1 MTIILP
7 WPSPKLSSNARLH
20 PLALHRVK
28 KAARVEAGWAVKA
41 LPRPALPG
49 TGNIALRVT
58 FEPPSR
64 RIDRQNM
71 PHLVKAAIDGI
82 ADALGINDNRF
93 APEYHYADPVRG
105 GRVTF
110 EVMV

>member
-1 MTIILP
+1 MILHLP
-7 WPSPKLSSNARLH
+7 WPSPALSSNARIH

-28 KAARVEAGWAVKA
+28 KAARAEAGWAVKA
-41 LPRPALPG
+41 LPRPQLPD
-49 TGNIALRVT
+49 TGDIALRVT

-82 ADALGINDNRF
+82 AEALGINDNRF
-93 APEYHYADPVRG
+93 APEYVHADPVRG
-105 GRVTF
+105 GRVTI
-110 EVMV
+110 EVMP